1 MNATQIQAMVRNMDE
16 SFRRH
21 KALKNQPEVFQKKI
35 AEENQVLYN
44 EYPSIFKL
52 HMEGKLDDTFFYMLQ
67 MRRKIEK
74 GELTE
79 DEASV
84 QVGQKLFRRFVDPVV
99 NNLPAV
105 TPVSYEE
112 YYKQSTK

>member
-21 KALKNQPEVFQKKI
+21 KRIKDQPEYQQKI
-35 AEENQVLYN
+35 MEENQVLYN

-52 HMEGKLDDTFFYMLQ
+52 HMEGKLDDTFFYMLS

-99 NNLPAV
+99 NSLPAV

-112 YYKQSTK
+112 FYKQSTK

>member
-1 MNATQIQAMVRNMDE
+1 MNATQIQALVRNMDE

-21 KALKNQPEVFQKKI
+21 KRIKDQPEYQQKI
-35 AEENQVLYN
+35 IEENQVLYK

-52 HMEGKLDDTFFYMLQ
+52 HMEGKLDETFFYMLS

-112 YYKQSTK
+112 FYKQSTK

>member
-1 MNATQIQAMVRNMDE
+1 MNATQIQALVRNMDE

-21 KALKNQPEVFQKKI
+21 KRIKDQPEYQQKI
-35 AEENQVLYN
+35 MEENQVLYK

-52 HMEGKLDDTFFYMLQ
+52 HMEGKLDETFFYMLS

-112 YYKQSTK
+112 FYKQSTK

>member
-1 MNATQIQAMVRNMDE
+1 MNATQIQALVRNMDE

-21 KALKNQPEVFQKKI
+21 KRIKDQPEYQQKI
-35 AEENQVLYN
+35 MEENQVLYN

-52 HMEGKLDDTFFYMLQ
+52 HMEGKLDETFFYMLS

-112 YYKQSTK
+112 FYKQSTK

>member
-1 MNATQIQAMVRNMDE
+1 MNATQIQALVRNMDE

-21 KALKNQPEVFQKKI
+21 KRIKDQPEYQQKI
-35 AEENQVLYN
+35 MEENQVLYK

-52 HMEGKLDDTFFYMLQ
+52 HMEGKLDDTFFYMLS

-112 YYKQSTK
+112 FYKQSTK

>member
-21 KALKNQPEVFQKKI
+21 KRIKDQPEYQQKI
-35 AEENQVLYN
+35 MEENQVLYK

-52 HMEGKLDDTFFYMLQ
+52 HMEGKLDETFFYMLS

-112 YYKQSTK
+112 FYKQSTK

>member
-21 KALKNQPEVFQKKI
+21 KRIKDQPEYGQKI
-35 AEENQVLYN
+35 MEENQVLYK

-52 HMEGKLDDTFFYMLQ
+52 HMEGKLDETFFYMLS

-112 YYKQSTK
+112 FYKQSTK

>member
-1 MNATQIQAMVRNMDE
+1 MNATQIQALVRNMDE

-21 KALKNQPEVFQKKI
+21 KSIKGQPEYQQKI
-35 AEENQVLYN
+35 VEENQVLYN

-52 HMEGKLDDTFFYMLQ
+52 HMEGKLDDTFFYMLG

-79 DEASV
+79 EEASV
-84 QVGQKLFRRFVDPVV
+84 AVGQKLFRRFVDPVV

-112 YYKQSTK
+112 FYKQSSK

>member
-1 MNATQIQAMVRNMDE
+1 MNATQIQALVRNMDE

-21 KALKNQPEVFQKKI
+21 KRIKDQPEYQQKI
-35 AEENQVLYN
+35 MEENQVLYN

-52 HMEGKLDDTFFYMLQ
+52 HMEGKLDETFFYMLS

-74 GELTE
+74 GVLTE

-112 YYKQSTK
+112 FYKQSTK

>member
-1 MNATQIQAMVRNMDE
+1 MNATQIQALVRNMDE

-21 KALKNQPEVFQKKI
+21 KRIKDQPEYNQKI
-35 AEENQVLYN
+35 MEENQVLYK

-52 HMEGKLDDTFFYMLQ
+52 HMEGKLDDTFFYMLS

-112 YYKQSTK
+112 FYKQSTK

>member
-1 MNATQIQAMVRNMDE
+1 MNATQIQALVRNMDE

-21 KALKNQPEVFQKKI
+21 KRIKGQPEFNQKI
-35 AEENQVLYN
+35 IEENQVLYT

-52 HMEGKLDDTFFYMLQ
+52 HMEGKLDDTFFYMLS

-79 DEASV
+79 EQASV
-84 QVGQKLFRRFVDPVV
+84 EVGQKLFRRFVDPVV

>member
-1 MNATQIQAMVRNMDE
+1 MNATQIQALVRNMDE

-21 KALKNQPEVFQKKI
+21 KRIKDQPEYQQKI
-35 AEENQVLYN
+35 MEENQVLYK

-52 HMEGKLDDTFFYMLQ
+52 HMEGKLDETFFYMLS

-105 TPVSYEE
+105 TPGSYEE
-112 YYKQSTK
+112 FYKQSTK

>member
-1 MNATQIQAMVRNMDE
+1 MNATQIQALVRNMDE

-21 KALKNQPEVFQKKI
+21 KRIKDQPEYQQKI
-35 AEENQVLYN
+35 MEENQVLYN

-52 HMEGKLDDTFFYMLQ
+52 HMEGKLDDTFFYMLS

-99 NNLPAV
+99 NNLPTV

-112 YYKQSTK
+112 FYKQSTK

>member
-1 MNATQIQAMVRNMDE
+1 MNATQIQALVRNMDE

-21 KALKNQPEVFQKKI
+21 KRSKDQPDYLQKI
-35 AEENQVLYN
+35 ISENQTLYT

-52 HMEGKLDDTFFYMLQ
+52 HMEGKLDETFFYMLG

-74 GELTE
+74 GEVTE
-79 DEASV
+79 EDASV
-84 QVGQKLFRRFVDPVV
+84 AVGQKLFRRFVDPVV

-112 YYKQSTK
+112 FYKQSTK